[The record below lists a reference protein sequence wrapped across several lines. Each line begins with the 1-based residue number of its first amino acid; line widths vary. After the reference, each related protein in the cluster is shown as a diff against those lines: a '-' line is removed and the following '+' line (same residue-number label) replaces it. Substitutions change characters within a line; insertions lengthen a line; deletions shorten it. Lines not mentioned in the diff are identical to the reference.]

1 MSHLQR
7 TRLRKVEVSPTISQQ
22 SVSRYRWAF
31 SWTRAFRFWRF
42 GLFASAVALA
52 LSLQLGMTTEVH
64 AQFPA
69 TLELSELDG
78 TKGFVIN
85 GVDQSDKSGTSV
97 SGAGDVNGDGIDDII
112 IGAPDGILPGGGIRV
127 GRSYVVFGNN
137 TGFTAALELSSL
149 SGSDGF
155 VISGI
160 DEFDQSGVVSGAGDV
175 NGDGIDDVIIGGIR
189 SGELDA
195 GAGYVVYGS
204 NTGAAASLDLSTLN
218 GSNGF
223 AISGADDFDRLGNSV
238 SRAGDVNGDGID
250 DFIIAATPI
259 FSVAPGETGEAAES
273 YVVFGNDAGFVP
285 LWDLNALDGT
295 NGFAINGIMAGDGIV
310 VEGNNSIF
318 NTQLV
323 AVSGAGDINGD
334 GFDDIIVGAFGVERE
349 GKDFVG
355 ESYVV
360 FGNNAG
366 FPPSLDVNT
375 LDGTNGFVI
384 KGVDA
389 LDFSGWSVSGV
400 GDVNGDGI
408 DDLIVAAPVASES
421 YVVYGSN
428 AGFAPSLD
436 LSTFD
441 STNGFVINGAAGR
454 SVSGAGDVNGDGI
467 DDIIIGERSGSP
479 GGISGAGKSYVVF
492 GNSAG
497 FALSFDVSTLN
508 GTNGFVLNGN
518 GEFASSGTSVSGAG
532 DVNGDGIDDI
542 IIGAPRADA
551 GRIFSAGKSY
561 VVFGQ
566 RTMEL
571 GDVDRDGAVNF
582 LDISPFIGLL
592 TTGEYQLEADT
603 NEDNDVNFLDISP
616 FIQMLSDAN

>member
-31 SWTRAFRFWRF
+31 SRTRAFRFWRF

-137 TGFTAALELSSL
+137 TGFTVALELSSL

-175 NGDGIDDVIIGGIR
+175 NGDGIDDVIIGGIG

-238 SRAGDVNGDGID
+238 SR
-250 DFIIAATPI
+250 
-259 FSVAPGETGEAAES
+259 S
-273 YVVFGNDAGFVP
+273 
-285 LWDLNALDGT
+285 
-295 NGFAINGIMAGDGIV
+295 
-310 VEGNNSIF
+310 
-318 NTQLV
+318 
-323 AVSGAGDINGD
+323 
-334 GFDDIIVGAFGVERE
+334 
-349 GKDFVG
+349 
-355 ESYVV
+355 
-360 FGNNAG
+360 
-366 FPPSLDVNT
+366 
-375 LDGTNGFVI
+375 
-384 KGVDA
+384 
-389 LDFSGWSVSGV
+389 

-408 DDLIVAAPVASES
+408 DDLIVATPVASES

-551 GRIFSAGKSY
+551 GGIFSAGKSY